1 MYHIIVNPA
10 SKSGKG
16 NKIWDKVELAL
27 KNAKADYRVHFTKTE
42 GDALL
47 FAKELTTDIDDYV
60 NLIVLGGDG
69 TMNEIVNGIVDFD
82 KTRVG
87 YIPTGSSNDFA
98 RDVKLIKEPKT
109 AIELILEGK
118 HMKNMDIGQVTYEK
132 VSPEATETVS
142 KKFVVSSG
150 IGFDAA
156 VCEEVHHSKLKKV
169 FNKIRLGKLVY
180 VGVAVR
186 NLLGGDTSPCKIY
199 IDDKEPVILP
209 KFLFIANM
217 VHKYEGGGFKFCP
230 DADYTDDAL
239 DVCAVGALTR
249 RRCFRILPT
258 AYSGKHVKFKGIDMY
273 KAKKVR
279 VETDTPLYLHTDGEV
294 CGKTARVEFIS
305 LPSKLHLFCK

>member
-27 KNAKADYRVHFTKTE
+27 KNAKADYRVHCTKAE

-98 RDVKLIKEPKT
+98 RDVKLIKEPKA

-142 KKFVVSSG
+142 KKFVV
-150 IGFDAA
+150 
-156 VCEEVHHSKLKKV
+156 
-169 FNKIRLGKLVY
+169 
-180 VGVAVR
+180 
-186 NLLGGDTSPCKIY
+186 LL
-199 IDDKEPVILP
+199 
-209 KFLFIANM
+209 
-217 VHKYEGGGFKFCP
+217 
-230 DADYTDDAL
+230 
-239 DVCAVGALTR
+239 
-249 RRCFRILPT
+249 
-258 AYSGKHVKFKGIDMY
+258 
-273 KAKKVR
+273 
-279 VETDTPLYLHTDGEV
+279 
-294 CGKTARVEFIS
+294 
-305 LPSKLHLFCK
+305 